1 MNGWARLAALIGI
14 GALGGLLS
22 AVAGGPAGVL
32 WSAVAVVTL
41 VTGPA
46 WAAGI
51 RRDQEA
57 AAR

>member
-1 MNGWARLAALIGI
+1 MNGWARFAALIGI
-14 GALGGLLS
+14 A
-22 AVAGGPAGVL
+22 AVAGLLYGAVGGPAAGL
-32 WSAVAVVTL
+32 WAAVAVATL
-41 VTGPA
+41 VTGPS